1 MGIRK
6 RGTREL
12 TEKGERVRKDVK
24 REGRD
29 EQQITLYGHTPLTQ
43 SLTDA
48 HMSLLNTTHKTGR
61 K

>member
-12 TEKGERVRKDVK
+12 TEKRERVRKDVK
-24 REGRD
+24 RGGRD
-29 EQQITLYGHTPLTQ
+29 EQQMTLYGHTPLTE

-48 HMSLLNTTHKTGR
+48 HELIQLTKQGGND
-61 K
+61 

>member
-1 MGIRK
+1 MRERENMGIRK

-29 EQQITLYGHTPLTQ
+29 EQQITLYGHTPLTE

-48 HMSLLNTTHKTGR
+48 HMS
-61 K
+61 

>member
-1 MGIRK
+1 MRERENMGIRK

-12 TEKGERVRKDVK
+12 TEKRERVRKDVK

-29 EQQITLYGHTPLTQ
+29 EQQITLYGHTPLTE

-48 HMSLLNTTHKTGR
+48 HMS
-61 K
+61 

>member
-12 TEKGERVRKDVK
+12 TEKRERVRKDVK